1 MPTHK
6 SYNQRA
12 LIALGTAI
20 SRLYGALYA
29 SGDAYTRDD
38 AKLISAALRRPDRD
52 ELLNEAIAHTGR
64 QDSGLRELELFVDDE
79 LQQDGFDPFE
89 SLPGAERR
97 LTPAEFKCLRA
108 SLGLT
113 TKWLADRWDV
123 AEFSVKRWERARM
136 LPEDAERRLTPA
148 EFKCLRASL
157 GLTTKWLADRW
168 DVAEFSVK
176 RWERARMLPEEFS
189 EDMLGL
195 RRRFLDEVAQ
205 GKACV
210 ADSISV
216 PRTDRDTD
224 LGFPAAWWQLIA
236 WRVHE
241 DTGQMILFYDD
252 FTEDLEPEP
261 DDLDGDGDE

>member
-12 LIALGTAI
+12 LVALGTAI

-52 ELLNEAIAHTGR
+52 ELLNAAIAHTGR

-89 SLPGAERR
+89 SLP
-97 LTPAEFKCLRA
+97 
-108 SLGLT
+108 
-113 TKWLADRWDV
+113 V
-123 AEFSVKRWERARM
+123 
-136 LPEDAERRLTPA
+136 AERRLTPA

>member
-89 SLPGAERR
+89 PLPAAERR

-113 TKWLADRWDV
+113 TKWLADRW
-123 AEFSVKRWERARM
+123 
-136 LPEDAERRLTPA
+136 
-148 EFKCLRASL
+148 
-157 GLTTKWLADRW
+157 G
-168 DVAEFSVK
+168 VAEFSVK

-195 RRRFLDEVAQ
+195 RRRFLDEVDQ

-224 LGFPAAWWQLIA
+224 LGFPSAWWQLIA

-241 DTGQMILFYDD
+241 ETGQMILFYDD

-261 DDLDGDGDE
+261 DDLDGDDDE

>member
-12 LIALGTAI
+12 LIALGTAV

-64 QDSGLRELELFVDDE
+64 QDSGLRELERFVDDE

-89 SLPGAERR
+89 PLPAAERR

-123 AEFSVKRWERARM
+123 AEFSVKRWER
-136 LPEDAERRLTPA
+136 E
-148 EFKCLRASL
+148 
-157 GLTTKWLADRW
+157 
-168 DVAEFSVK
+168 
-176 RWERARMLPEEFS
+176 RMLPEEFS

-195 RRRFLDEVAQ
+195 RQWFLDEVAQ
-205 GKACV
+205 REACV

-241 DTGQMILFYDD
+241 DTGQTILFYDD

-261 DDLDGDGDE
+261 DDLEDGDGDE

>member
-38 AKLISAALRRPDRD
+38 AKLISTALRRPDRD
-52 ELLNEAIAHTGR
+52 ELLNAAIAHTGR

-89 SLPGAERR
+89 PLPA
-97 LTPAEFKCLRA
+97 
-108 SLGLT
+108 
-113 TKWLADRWDV
+113 
-123 AEFSVKRWERARM
+123 
-136 LPEDAERRLTPA
+136 AERRLTPA

>member
-6 SYNQRA
+6 SYNERA
-12 LIALGTAI
+12 LIALGTAV

-52 ELLNEAIAHTGR
+52 ELLNAAIAHTGR

-89 SLPGAERR
+89 PLPA
-97 LTPAEFKCLRA
+97 
-108 SLGLT
+108 
-113 TKWLADRWDV
+113 
-123 AEFSVKRWERARM
+123 
-136 LPEDAERRLTPA
+136 AERRLTPA

-195 RRRFLDEVAQ
+195 RQWFLDEVAQ
-205 GKACV
+205 REACV

-224 LGFPAAWWQLIA
+224 LGFPASWWQLIA

>member
-136 LPEDAERRLTPA
+136 LPE
-148 EFKCLRASL
+148 
-157 GLTTKWLADRW
+157 
-168 DVAEFSVK
+168 
-176 RWERARMLPEEFS
+176 EFS

>member
-12 LIALGTAI
+12 LIALGTAV

-38 AKLISAALRRPDRD
+38 AKIISAALRRPDRD

-64 QDSGLRELELFVDDE
+64 QDSGLRELELFVADE
-79 LQQDGFDPFE
+79 LQQDGFAPCA
-89 SLPGAERR
+89 SLPA
-97 LTPAEFKCLRA
+97 T
-108 SLGLT
+108 
-113 TKWLADRWDV
+113 
-123 AEFSVKRWERARM
+123 
-136 LPEDAERRLTPA
+136 ERRLTPA

>member
-1 MPTHK
+1 MP
-6 SYNQRA
+6 
-12 LIALGTAI
+12 
-20 SRLYGALYA
+20 
-29 SGDAYTRDD
+29 
-38 AKLISAALRRPDRD
+38 LRRPDRD

-89 SLPGAERR
+89 SLPAAER
-97 LTPAEFKCLRA
+97 C
-108 SLGLT
+108 
-113 TKWLADRWDV
+113 
-123 AEFSVKRWERARM
+123 
-136 LPEDAERRLTPA
+136 LTPA

>member
-12 LIALGTAI
+12 LVALGTAI

-38 AKLISAALRRPDRD
+38 AKLISDALRRPDRD
-52 ELLNEAIAHTGR
+52 ELLNAAIAHTGR

-89 SLPGAERR
+89 SLP
-97 LTPAEFKCLRA
+97 
-108 SLGLT
+108 
-113 TKWLADRWDV
+113 V
-123 AEFSVKRWERARM
+123 
-136 LPEDAERRLTPA
+136 AERRLTPA

-252 FTEDLEPEP
+252 FTEDLEHEH

>member
-89 SLPGAERR
+89 PLPA
-97 LTPAEFKCLRA
+97 
-108 SLGLT
+108 
-113 TKWLADRWDV
+113 
-123 AEFSVKRWERARM
+123 
-136 LPEDAERRLTPA
+136 AERRLTPA

>member
-1 MPTHK
+1 MPTRK

-12 LIALGTAI
+12 LIALGTAV
-20 SRLYGALYA
+20 SRLYGVLYA

-38 AKLISAALRRPDRD
+38 AKLIAAALRRPDRD
-52 ELLNEAIAHTGR
+52 ELLNAAIAHTGR

-89 SLPGAERR
+89 PLPA
-97 LTPAEFKCLRA
+97 
-108 SLGLT
+108 
-113 TKWLADRWDV
+113 
-123 AEFSVKRWERARM
+123 
-136 LPEDAERRLTPA
+136 AERRLTPA

>member
-38 AKLISAALRRPDRD
+38 AKLISAALRRPYRD

-89 SLPGAERR
+89 PLPA
-97 LTPAEFKCLRA
+97 
-108 SLGLT
+108 
-113 TKWLADRWDV
+113 
-123 AEFSVKRWERARM
+123 
-136 LPEDAERRLTPA
+136 AERRLTPA

-205 GKACV
+205 GKACM

>member
-89 SLPGAERR
+89 SIPG
-97 LTPAEFKCLRA
+97 
-108 SLGLT
+108 
-113 TKWLADRWDV
+113 
-123 AEFSVKRWERARM
+123 
-136 LPEDAERRLTPA
+136 AERRLTPA

>member
-20 SRLYGALYA
+20 SRLYGALYT

-38 AKLISAALRRPDRD
+38 AKLISAALRRTDRD

-64 QDSGLRELELFVDDE
+64 QDNGLRELELFVDDE
-79 LQQDGFDPFE
+79 LQRDGFDPFE
-89 SLPGAERR
+89 SLPAAERR
-97 LTPAEFKCLRA
+97 LTPAEFKCLR
-108 SLGLT
+108 T
-113 TKWLADRWDV
+113 
-123 AEFSVKRWERARM
+123 
-136 LPEDAERRLTPA
+136 
-148 EFKCLRASL
+148 SL

-189 EDMLGL
+189 EYMLGL
-195 RRRFLDEVAQ
+195 RQWFLDEVAQ
-205 GKACV
+205 REACV

-241 DTGQMILFYDD
+241 DTGQTILFYDD

-261 DDLDGDGDE
+261 DDLEDGDGDE

>member
-29 SGDAYTRDD
+29 SGDAYTRND

-89 SLPGAERR
+89 PLPAAERR

-113 TKWLADRWDV
+113 TKWLADRW
-123 AEFSVKRWERARM
+123 
-136 LPEDAERRLTPA
+136 
-148 EFKCLRASL
+148 
-157 GLTTKWLADRW
+157 G
-168 DVAEFSVK
+168 VAEFSVK

-210 ADSISV
+210 TDSISV
-216 PRTDRDTD
+216 PRTDHDTD

-252 FTEDLEPEP
+252 FTEDLEPEH